1 MAVDPARNV
10 TQADIPVGRAGLRSR
25 AGRAFAA
32 LDESRSSGLAFGLF
46 MMLIVFTLL
55 SVPSRFPVIGMA
67 RPTVLLVVVIT
78 AVILLSSGVK
88 KDRDSSKTTFL
99 LSLFIFYML
108 IAIPFVQW
116 PGSVMRF
123 GIENFIKV
131 VVFFYFTVQLV
142 DTFPRLRLFVM
153 TVLACQV
160 WRVLEPLYLNVT
172 TGYWGSQAHMS
183 DWQFMARLSGAPS
196 DIINP
201 NGLAFVIL
209 TALPFLHYVLGGS
222 SRMLARVLYAAL
234 APMLLYAFVLT
245 GSRSGL
251 VGLLVVVGM
260 IIYKSRYRVTL
271 TAIAMVA
278 AVLLVG
284 VMSPEMKDRY
294 VSLVDVETQH
304 GATREGRLQG
314 IKQEFVVGM
323 RRPIFGHGLGTS
335 REALVNFA
343 GRNQI
348 SHNLYTEVFIET
360 GFVGFVIFMAILAS
374 ILSNVRA
381 ISPAIARL
389 EAAVG
394 ASRDGALRIRC
405 GFYRR
410 CGDATLTWVAMC
422 LVFSLA
428 AYGLSNFYW
437 YMIAGLSVCLLNLV
451 TREQIT
457 LLRTGAMQIPAPTP
471 GTASGSR

>member
-1 MAVDPARNV
+1 MAVDPTRNV
-10 TQADIPVGRAGLRSR
+10 AQADIPVGRTRLRSR
-25 AGRAFAA
+25 AARDFAP
-32 LDESRSSGLAFGLF
+32 LEKSQSSGLAYGLF
-46 MMLIVFTLL
+46 MTLIVFTLL
-55 SVPSRFPVIGMA
+55 SVPSRFPVIGMV
-67 RPTVLLVVVIT
+67 RPTVLLVVIIT

-88 KDRDSSKTTFL
+88 TDRDSSKTTFL
-99 LSLFIFYML
+99 LSLFIIYVL
-108 IAIPFVQW
+108 ISIPFVQW

-142 DTFPRLRLFVM
+142 DTFHRLRLLVM

-222 SRMLARVLYAAL
+222 SRMLARVLYATL

-245 GSRSGL
+245 GSRSGF

-294 VSLVDVETQH
+294 VSLVDVETRH
-304 GATREGRLQG
+304 GSTREGRLQG
-314 IKQEFVVGM
+314 IKTEFVVGV

-335 REALVNFA
+335 KEALVNFA
-343 GRNQI
+343 GRDQI

-360 GFVGFVIFMAILAS
+360 GFIGFVIFMAILAS

-381 ISPAIARL
+381 MRPAIAKL

-394 ASRDGALRIRC
+394 ASRNSALRSRC
-405 GFYRR
+405 SFYRR

-437 YMIAGLSVCLLNLV
+437 YMIAGLSVCLINLV
-451 TREQIT
+451 TREERT
-457 LLRTGAMQIPAPTP
+457 LGMRASSQTPAATP
-471 GTASGSR
+471 GSPSGSK